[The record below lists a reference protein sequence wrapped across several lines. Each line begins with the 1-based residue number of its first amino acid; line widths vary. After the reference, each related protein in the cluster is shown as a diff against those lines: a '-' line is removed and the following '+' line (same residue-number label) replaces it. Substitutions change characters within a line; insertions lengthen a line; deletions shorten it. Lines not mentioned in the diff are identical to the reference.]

1 MTAMCNQYPR
11 TAMTMSDAS
20 NGSEVQEPAREVGDG
35 HLLAIVIDPDR
46 SVVRPIEDKEV
57 IRNG

>member
-1 MTAMCNQYPR
+1 
-11 TAMTMSDAS
+11 MTMSDAR
-20 NGSEVQEPAREVGDG
+20 NGAEVQEPTREVGDG

-46 SVVRPIEDKEV
+46 NVVRPIEDKEV